1 MTKRMKII
9 FRDENEITLEVTEE
23 MCNNNIDNFKIG
35 RVLHIVDIQNTH
47 LLVYPEEIRCI
58 RVM

>member
-9 FRDENEITLEVTEE
+9 FRDENEFTLEVTEE
-23 MCNNNIDNFKIG
+23 MCNENLVNFKIG
-35 RVLHIVDIQNTH
+35 RVLHIVDIANTQ
-47 LLVYPEEIRCI
+47 LLVYPKEIRCI